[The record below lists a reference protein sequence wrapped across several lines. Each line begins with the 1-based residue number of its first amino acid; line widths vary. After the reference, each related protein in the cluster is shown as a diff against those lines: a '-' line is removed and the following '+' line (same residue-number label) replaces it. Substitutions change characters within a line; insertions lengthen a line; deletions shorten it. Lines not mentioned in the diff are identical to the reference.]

1 MTLLAEYDNND
12 YVEKREAHCGKNPS
26 GGDGGASQGAGGDEG
41 RTLMRR
47 RYTIFG
53 VTACAV
59 AALGLAPG
67 ALAATPQQIYRDYAQ
82 HGRLTHNYS
91 RSDLQ
96 RALRDAAL
104 QGYPRVGVQ
113 GAVQQALGAQAV
125 KSRGG
130 LPFTGLD
137 LALMTA
143 GGAALLAAGTG
154 MRALGRAKK

>member
-1 MTLLAEYDNND
+1 MPDISLE
-12 YVEKREAHCGKNPS
+12 
-26 GGDGGASQGAGGDEG
+26 
-41 RTLMRR
+41 
-47 RYTIFG
+47 I
-53 VTACAV
+53 
-59 AALGLAPG
+59 AALGAREDMDSEDRYEDKE
-67 ALAATPQQIYRDYAQ
+67 QIYRDYAQ

-154 MRALGRAKK
+154 LRALGRAKK